1 VRCVW
6 SCDGGGRGSDGGGR
20 GSDGG
25 SLQAVRGFLTFD
37 PSRRSMTDRDAPVL
51 CATLHL
57 FSTSL
62 SVARANLVLKAI
74 VRAGLDGPAIV
85 TEITGRYYRILG
97 PEQPSAQ
104 WGPMLHS
111 LAEDRDAMPVT

>member
-1 VRCVW
+1 
-6 SCDGGGRGSDGGGR
+6 
-20 GSDGG
+20 
-25 SLQAVRGFLTFD
+25 
-37 PSRRSMTDRDAPVL
+37 MTDRDAPVL

-62 SVARANLVLKAI
+62 AVARAVHLVLKAI
-74 VRAGLDGPAIV
+74 VRAGLDSPAIV
-85 TEITGRYYRILG
+85 TEITGGYCRILG

-111 LAEDRDAMPVT
+111 LADSEDRDAMPVT

>member
-1 VRCVW
+1 
-6 SCDGGGRGSDGGGR
+6 
-20 GSDGG
+20 
-25 SLQAVRGFLTFD
+25 
-37 PSRRSMTDRDAPVL
+37 MTDRGAPVL